1 MNGGLL
7 KMNKILGYRKMI
19 QMSQEEMAERMKINK
34 SSYWRKENGYAE
46 FKDREKIIF
55 RDTVRDFLPQ
65 ITIDEIFFGG

>member
-1 MNGGLL
+1 
-7 KMNKILGYRKMI
+7 MI
-19 QMSQEEMAERMKINK
+19 QLSQVEMAKKMKIAE
-34 SSYWRKENGYAE
+34 STYWRKENGYAE